1 VDGLQSLFLDVE
13 LEKQEQVLT
22 PYDNFLYAL
31 KAEETKTLLP
41 V

>member
-1 VDGLQSLFLDVE
+1 VGGLQFLFVVVE

-31 KAEETKTLLP
+31 KSKETKR
-41 V
+41 